1 MSGNGACA
9 SITYRG
15 FVLRKYFRT
24 HNRMGAGWYLL
35 PQLSHHCNFEETVR
49 MNLRIAAR
57 AVTGRAVPT
66 PSRPATPPARTPAPT
81 PSAYCVSKL
90 VSDDARDVLAY
101 SNS

>member
-66 PSRPATPPARTPAPT
+66 PSTPATRVCSHAGSNTECVLCEQARVQQ
-81 PSAYCVSKL
+81 SA
-90 VSDDARDVLAY
+90 
-101 SNS
+101 